1 MADANTRPSGWRYT
15 LGFWMFTI
23 PFVMIIGTPVIV
35 PFFVKSATEAAAIIG
50 GVILVGEIVWFASIP
65 LLGKAGFKELK
76 NKAFGFLALSRGP
89 IGRGRHLWGLRLMG
103 LGVLLETLVLI
114 GLVFG
119 YFYLGEAHLDQPLIG
134 NSFEAEARI
143 FIGLVIASAA
153 CFVGGLYAVGL
164 PFVERLE
171 AALEWQADEAPRSDN
186 DK

>member
-1 MADANTRPSGWRYT
+1 MTDADISPRGWRYT

-23 PFVMIIGTPVIV
+23 PFVLIIATPIIV

-50 GVILVGEIVWFASIP
+50 GVVLVGEIVWFASIP

-76 NKAFGFLALSRGP
+76 NKAFGFLALSKGP
-89 IGRGRHLWGLRLMG
+89 IGRNRHNWGIRLLG

-119 YFYLGEAHLDQPLIG
+119 YFYLGETRLDQPLIG
-134 NSFEAEARI
+134 NSFETEARI
-143 FIGLVIASAA
+143 FIGLVIASAL
-153 CFVGGLYAVGL
+153 CVISGLYAAGL

-171 AALEWQADEAPRSDN
+171 AALKWQDDENPT
-186 DK
+186 